1 MIILI
6 RGNYIHYLRDK
17 ERARVNISESNT
29 GKREEYSWF
38 IINGLVCIATK
49 TIDSYKSHKS
59 IRVTQLSQGEATG
72 NGLQFSR

>member
-1 MIILI
+1 M
-6 RGNYIHYLRDK
+6 
-17 ERARVNISESNT
+17 A
-29 GKREEYSWF
+29 